1 MFGVRSCSKNFQ
13 KIAQKFFIK
22 SKEVGDKD
30 NYLLRQH
37 AAPGEDFSRSVNEF
51 CLVFVTNF
59 KNLRNSDHENGI
71 FRTENQLSEIII
83 VTYPS
88 EVRQDTSTTNDI
100 SFGTHKLIKLLP
112 LTVQAVFPEKYSF
125 NFYKN

>member
-1 MFGVRSCSKNFQ
+1 MLLQEKIFQ
-13 KIAQKFFIK
+13 
-22 SKEVGDKD
+22 EV
-30 NYLLRQH
+30 LM
-37 AAPGEDFSRSVNEF
+37 DFVWFLWQIS
-51 CLVFVTNF
+51 
-59 KNLRNSDHENGI
+59 KNLRNPDHENGI

-88 EVRQDTSTTNDI
+88 EVRQDTSSTNDI

-112 LTVQAVFPEKYSF
+112 LTVEAVFPEKYSF

>member
-1 MFGVRSCSKNFQ
+1 MILMFRQLVKISFPVFGVRSCSKNFQ

-37 AAPGEDFSRSVNEF
+37 AAPGEDFSRSFNGF

-59 KNLRNSDHENGI
+59 KKSAKSR
-71 FRTENQLSEIII
+71 
-83 VTYPS
+83 P
-88 EVRQDTSTTNDI
+88 
-100 SFGTHKLIKLLP
+100 
-112 LTVQAVFPEKYSF
+112 
-125 NFYKN
+125 